1 MNLDGG
7 GSLNRDDDTTRIETF
22 SDGVF
27 AIAITLLV
35 LEIRVPEI
43 EEGGSLFG
51 ALFGLWPSYL
61 AFALSFLVIGTMWAN
76 HHNRFRYIA
85 RSDHILLFVN
95 TLLLMFMAF
104 IPFPTALLAEY
115 GLGSAD
121 ERMAAAVLYSGT
133 LAVTAVFFTL
143 LWLYAATNRRLV
155 NRDLSPHL
163 LRVMTRRYVFGVLL
177 YAVAFALAFVAPV
190 ASLALIAGLALLFVL
205 PEPDERRYP
214 NDPGNEDGESAP
226 EDAQSAERPCKG

>member
-1 MNLDGG
+1 
-7 GSLNRDDDTTRIETF
+7 LNRDDDTTRIETF